1 MSTQQNIAQNNV
13 GCGTGRIVGCRFS
26 LYPMSDQF
34 VSIILNAINET
45 NTSKVWLESDSIST
59 CVRGKMNHVFDVVQ
73 SIYQHAASSKQ
84 HVVFSATF
92 SIGCPGDTAGDSYMD
107 VDDTL
112 CNEVSYDQEAKA
124 QFALY
129 PLGEVNYMDT
139 IYSAMDIAEK
149 RGTFAG
155 GVHYASQLQGYIS
168 KIFDTLQEVFQATTK
183 ETNHVVMTATIGC
196 NSPSEH
202 SKNSENSN
210 HSQQATAEKKGD
222 L

>member
-1 MSTQQNIAQNNV
+1 MLEQQNTAQNNV

-34 VSIILNAINET
+34 VSIIVDAIAET
-45 NTSKVWLESDSIST
+45 NTFKVWHESDSIST
-59 CVRGKMNHVFDVVQ
+59 CVRGKMKHVFNVVQ
-73 SIYQHAASSKQ
+73 TIYQHAASSKQ
-84 HVVFSATF
+84 HVVISATF
-92 SIGCPGDTAGDSYMD
+92 SIGCPGDTTGDSYME
-107 VDDTL
+107 VDDVL
-112 CNEVSYDQEAKA
+112 CNEVSYDQDAKA

-155 GVHYASQLQGYIS
+155 GVHYASQLQGDIS
-168 KIFDTLQEVFQATTK
+168 KIFDTLQEVFQSTTK

-196 NSPSEH
+196 NSPSE
-202 SKNSENSN
+202 
-210 HSQQATAEKKGD
+210 KKGD

>member
-1 MSTQQNIAQNNV
+1 MSKQQNTAQSNV

-34 VSIILNAINET
+34 VSIILDAIAET
-45 NTSKVWLESDSIST
+45 NTSKVWHQSDNIST
-59 CVRGKMNHVFDVVQ
+59 CVRGKMNHVFNVVQ

-84 HVVFSATF
+84 HVVITATF
-92 SIGCPGDTAGDSYMD
+92 SIGCPGDTTGDSYME
-107 VDDTL
+107 VDDVL
-112 CNEVSYDQEAKA
+112 CNEVSYDQDAKA

-149 RGTFAG
+149 KGTFAG
-155 GVHYASQLQGYIS
+155 GVHYASQLQGEIS
-168 KIFDTLQEVFQATTK
+168 KIFDTLHEVFQSTTK
-183 ETNHVVMTATIGC
+183 ETNHVVMTTTIGC
-196 NSPSEH
+196 NSPSSH
-202 SKNSENSN
+202 PSHSENSS
-210 HSQQATAEKKGD
+210 HSQQATSEKKGE

>member
-1 MSTQQNIAQNNV
+1 MSTQKNTVQSNV

-59 CVRGKMNHVFDVVQ
+59 CVRGKMNHVFNVVE

-84 HVVFSATF
+84 HVVFSSTF
-92 SIGCPGDTAGDSYMD
+92 SIGCPGDTLGDSYMD

-112 CNEVSYDQEAKA
+112 CNEVSYDQDANA

-129 PLGEVNYMDT
+129 PLGELDYMGT
-139 IYSAMDIAEK
+139 IYNAMDIAKEK
-149 RGTFAG
+149 GTFAG
-155 GVHYASQLQGYIS
+155 GVHYASQLQGDIS
-168 KIFDTLQEVFQATTK
+168 KIFETLLEVFQSTTK

-196 NSPSEH
+196 NSPSSH
-202 SKNSENSN
+202 SNNSENTS
-210 HSQQATAEKKGD
+210 HSQQATAQKKGD